1 MADIRR
7 RQRCSGEEGGRAAMS
22 FHLSPPS
29 SFSSPEHVVSSRSSA
44 ALSSGCHVTDSPCS
58 ICLDSDSAYS
68 LDSSWRDL
76 IVSFRVPKV
85 LPSAL
90 RYVPPVMNSGKSVR
104 SFSCVRALA
113 KRANLNWLRSHT
125 PFVLACILIF
135 LSQNSVSCLHLRHDA
150 SVFTAFVTHGPRLG
164 RVTRTLA
171 TSPMRRRHGVC
182 SSLQVRSAL
191 DMYRP
196 AELILK
202 EVKNV
207 DGVDINIKLEGLGG
221 NRRRI
226 SGGLFIEAPPRAIW
240 DVLTNYNNLHEYIPN
255 IAESGESV
263 LSCATAQRQGPD
275 RTGWSHIPD
284 AEDNDEDRLG
294 GHGGAVPAAQVLQ
307 GGVSGVH
314 RVRGDLLHHEL
325 QGWEVRA
332 GTAGAAM
339 QGEVLSRAYLE
350 YSVEALPLPILPIQL
365 VQGKIK
371 KEVPPM
377 LAAVRTNAN
386 KYHSLRC
393 RTLGPNWMD
402 DVPVPTSTS
411 YRKRL
416 SSTNSIADDRP
427 SYTAPGI
434 ESTKLYTIERA
445 PSLPF
450 TSLASG
456 LLQAAHI

>member
-1 MADIRR
+1 
-7 RQRCSGEEGGRAAMS
+7 MS

-255 IAESGESV
+255 IAESG
-263 LSCATAQRQGPD
+263 A
-275 RTGWSHIPD
+275 
-284 AEDNDEDRLG
+284 
-294 GHGGAVPAAQVLQ
+294 VLQ
-307 GGVSGVH
+307 PNG
-314 RVRGDLLHHEL
+314 RVRIEQVGVISPTLRITTRIVL
-325 QGWEVRA
+325 EVTEEPFQRLKFSKVESREFIEFE
-332 GTAGAAM
+332 GIYSITSCKDG
-339 QGEVLSRAYLE
+339 RAYLE

-456 LLQAAHI
+456 LLQAVLGMVKLIPGFKPLPGEVKEDD